1 MILSIININH
11 NIIDNIIDVID
22 DKDINQTQEAKTMAV
37 SKKLKNDALEFFTQ
51 VSALTDKLEVST
63 ACNELL
69 ESLTIAH
76 TIKTVSSYLIEYR
89 KPFKSFIH
97 ELAELNETINIKNG
111 LHTQHCAVSMLVLN
125 DENQTKL
132 ISEKTETSHARDGF
146 NSDGEL
152 REVDL
157 PKTDIAKIIE
167 ISCEC
172 LDSNNPH
179 IIAAGIVNLTG
190 LRANEQ
196 NMARYEHKDLGII
209 EREMV
214 VLDEFVIGFK
224 GISKKRNEDD
234 ALAFYARP
242 TLAPAKLIVD
252 AHNKYL
258 SYRAVQ
264 GISTDI
270 DTYQKTFQQ
279 QFKNE
284 YKKLF
289 GKLFSTIEMF
299 DDEGELTKENGT
311 PHKGRAFYACALRG
325 ILKAKNFPNSAIS
338 TYIQLSLV
346 HDSLAETMKYLGRYD
361 ESLYINPV
369 NINLPTNINKIGK
382 MNYTPTVINIESQ
395 LDKKF
400 NIEQFIAGLSDSN
413 QRAITQFLID
423 GMGETQAV
431 LELVNRKAEQ
441 ITGETE
447 PKTSEPKQT
456 TVSVTD
462 TVAEIVEGIMH
473 YNRQNTDGDIEKL
486 AVPTYG
492 LINKISSQ
500 KYGKQMAATTVKAYL
515 DKKASELNKEFADMG
530 IPAGLD
536 NTAHNGK
543 YFRKTINEL
552 VATIIEFI

>member
-1 MILSIININH
+1 MT
-11 NIIDNIIDVID
+11 D
-22 DKDINQTQEAKTMAV
+22 DEYINQTKEAKTMAV
-37 SKKLKNDALEFFTQ
+37 NKKLKNDSQEFFTL
-51 VSALTDKLEVST
+51 VSTLTDKLEVSKE
-63 ACNELL
+63 CNQLL
-69 ESLTIAH
+69 ENLTSAH

-97 ELAELNETINIKNG
+97 ELPELNETINIKNG

-132 ISEKTETSHARDGF
+132 IDEKKETSHARDGF
-146 NSDGEL
+146 DKDGEL
-152 REVDL
+152 REVEL

-167 ISCEC
+167 MSCKY

-196 NMARYEHKDLGII
+196 NMPRYEHKDLGIV
-209 EREMV
+209 ERQMV
-214 VLDEFVIGFK
+214 VLDEYIIGFK
-224 GISKKRNEDD
+224 GISKKRNEED

-270 DTYQKTFQQ
+270 DSYQKTFQQ

-289 GKLFSTIEMF
+289 GKIFSTIEMF

-311 PHKGRAFYACALRG
+311 PHKGRAFYACALRS
-325 ILKAKNFPNSAIS
+325 ILKAKKFPNSAIS
-338 TYIQLSLV
+338 TYVQLSLV

-382 MNYTPTVINIESQ
+382 MDYTPTIKSIESE
-395 LDKKF
+395 LDRKF
-400 NIEQFIAGLSDSN
+400 NIEQFIAGLSDKN
-413 QRAITQFLID
+413 QRTITQFLID

-431 LELVNRKAEQ
+431 LELFVSLSLEDDIDYNVVEPTPSK
-441 ITGETE
+441 ET
-447 PKTSEPKQT
+447 
-456 TVSVTD
+456 VTD
-462 TVAEIVEGIMH
+462 NISWIVESIME
-473 YNRQNTDGDIEKL
+473 YNKNVYNEDDKSETIKQL

-492 LINKISSQ
+492 LINKISIMR
-500 KYGKQMAATTVKAYL
+500 YGKSVAASTVKKYFENNDPGYHEDL
-515 DKKASELNKEFADMG
+515 IEMG
-530 IPAGLD
+530 IEGGFN
-536 NTAHNGK
+536 NTSHNGK
-543 YFRKTINEL
+543 YFRKTINDL
-552 VATIIEFI
+552 VGTIIKFT

>member
-1 MILSIININH
+1 
-11 NIIDNIIDVID
+11 
-22 DKDINQTQEAKTMAV
+22 MAV
-37 SKKLKNDALEFFTQ
+37 SKKLKNDSQEFFTR
-51 VSALTDKLEVST
+51 VSALTDKLEISKE
-63 ACNELL
+63 CNQLL
-69 ESLTIAH
+69 ENLTSTH
-76 TIKTVSSYLIEYR
+76 SIKTVSSYLIEYR
-89 KPFKSFIH
+89 KPFKSFTH
-97 ELAELNETINIKNG
+97 ELPELNETINIKNG
-111 LHTQHCAVSMLVLN
+111 LHTQHCAVSMLVLS

-132 ISEKTETSHARDGF
+132 IDEKKETSHARDGF
-146 NSDGEL
+146 NADGEL
-152 REVDL
+152 REVEL
-157 PKTDIAKIIE
+157 PKTDITKIIE

-196 NMARYEHKDLGII
+196 NMPRYEHKDLGII
-209 EREMV
+209 ERQMV

-264 GISTDI
+264 AISTDI

-299 DDEGELTKENGT
+299 DDEGQLTKENGT

-346 HDSLAETMKYLGRYD
+346 HDSLAETMKYLGRFD
-361 ESLYINPV
+361 ESLYINPT

-382 MNYTPTVINIESQ
+382 MNYTPTVTSIENE
-395 LDKKF
+395 LDKQF
-400 NIEQFIAGLSDSN
+400 NIEQFIAGLNDDN
-413 QRAITQFLID
+413 QRTITQFLID

-431 LELVNRKAEQ
+431 LELVKSLTNQKPKSVTQEIEQ
-441 ITGETE
+441 KTTE
-447 PKTSEPKQT
+447 PKQSKL
-456 TVSVTD
+456 SVTD

-473 YNRQNTDGDIEKL
+473 YNRQSADGGVEKI

-492 LINKISSQ
+492 LINKISLQ
-500 KYGKQMAATTVKAYL
+500 KYGKQIAATTVKAYL
-515 DKKASELNKEFADMG
+515 DKKAPELNKELAEME

-552 VATIIEFI
+552 VDTIIEFI